1 MSSST
6 VSAEGVEQGPSPT
19 EGDEGGLRAAG
30 RRATIAVA
38 GTAAFLVF
46 VGTTVVTLAVPTLR
60 RELGGGPAAGE
71 WVVNGYTL
79 AFAAILL
86 GAGTLADIFGARKVF
101 LAGLGTVAVGATASA
116 LANGAPMLIA
126 AQFVQGAGAA
136 LLLPS
141 SLTLVTATAS
151 GVRERA
157 RVIAVWGA
165 TGAVGMAAGP
175 LLGGILITTVGWRSV
190 FAVMVA
196 IAVVIAV
203 VTVLTTAAVPVRPR
217 RLDVGGLLATIVL
230 SAGLVFVMIEG
241 PHLGWASP
249 AVLVA
254 MAAFVIGTVTF
265 VLWERRT
272 RAPLLPLGLARHAE
286 FTGSVVL
293 GLLFN
298 FAFYGLMFALSLLLQ
313 QAKGLS
319 ALATGLTFL
328 SLTGL
333 IAVGNLFA
341 PPLAHRFG
349 VRAAVHTGQA
359 LFAAGLIA
367 TAYTAVL
374 DPRWPLVL
382 ALLPTGFGTGLM
394 VPTMT
399 ARLIESAPAALAGA
413 ASAAFNTSRQFGS
426 AIGVAIFGALMTTS
440 GDYVGGF
447 RTSMIIAIAA
457 VAVSAVI
464 TATVL
469 RARRTT

>member
-6 VSAEGVEQGPSPT
+6 VSVSDGEQGSSRAGGDGGGDGPSRT
-19 EGDEGGLRAAG
+19 RVTVG
-30 RRATIAVA
+30 VA

-60 RELGGGPAAGE
+60 RELGGGPSAGE
-71 WVVNGYTL
+71 WAVNGYTL

-86 GAGTLADIFGARKVF
+86 SAGTLADIFGARRVF
-101 LAGLGTVAVGATASA
+101 LVGLGTVAVAATASA
-116 LANGAPMLIA
+116 LSGGMGMLIA
-126 AQFVQGAGAA
+126 AQFAQGVGAA

-141 SLTLVTATAS
+141 SLTLVTATAD
-151 GVRERA
+151 GARARA
-157 RVIAVWGA
+157 RVIGVWAAIGA
-165 TGAVGMAAGP
+165 IGMAAGP
-175 LLGGILITTVGWRSV
+175 LLGGILIATVGWRAV
-190 FAVMVA
+190 FAVVFA
-196 IAVVIAV
+196 VAVVVGV
-203 VTVLTTAAVPVRPR
+203 VTLAATRPVPVRPR

-249 AVLVA
+249 AVLAAMVA
-254 MAAFVIGTVTF
+254 FAGGAVTF
-265 VLWERRT
+265 VVWERRA
-272 RAPLLPLGLARHAE
+272 RFPLLPLGLARHAE

-298 FAFYGLMFALSLLLQ
+298 FSFYGLMFALSLLLQ

-333 IAVGNLFA
+333 IAFANLFA
-341 PPLAHRFG
+341 PWLVHRLG
-349 VRAAVHTGQA
+349 VRATLHLGQVA
-359 LFAAGLIA
+359 FAAGLVA
-367 TAYTAVL
+367 TALTAVL
-374 DPRWPLVL
+374 GSRWPLVV
-382 ALLPTGFGTGLM
+382 ALLPTGLGSGLM

-399 ARLIESAPAALAGA
+399 ARLIESAPAALSGA

-426 AIGVAIFGALMTTS
+426 AIGVAIFGALMSAS
-440 GDYVGGF
+440 GGYAAGF
-447 RTSMIIAIAA
+447 RTSMIIALAA
-457 VAVSAVI
+457 VVVSAVI

-469 RARRTT
+469 RGRRTP